1 MLRHFMTSTACAL
14 LLTPA
19 AFSQQV
25 VTPTAPSQLEQ
36 VGLTPPTVL
45 SQGYI
50 TGEQDML
57 VTQWLGETVFTSS
70 AEDAEEIGTITNLV
84 VTSGIGI
91 SAVVVSVGGFLGMG
105 EKEVAVEFTQLEWT
119 KQTDG
124 SRRWV
129 LNTTPQSLLDAPAF
143 IWAESETV
151 TGEPALTPAEEEAQL
166 VDGNPNAT
174 AIDPAL
180 TTDQP
185 ALQGAATPVDRTGFA
200 PVDTAGLTVDQ
211 MIGIGVYGID
221 DQQIGSIGEVLTNDD
236 ASIDAIIVDVGGF
249 LGLGAKPVAVAFENL
264 TFSSDTNDNR
274 YLFINAT
281 REQLETQPAYDAATY
296 QDNSASQRMVFTP

>member
-1 MLRHFMTSTACAL
+1 MLRSLMTSTAWVL
-14 LLTPA
+14 LLAPA
-19 AFSQQV
+19 ALSQQP

-45 SQGYI
+45 SQGYV
-50 TGEQDML
+50 TGGQDML

-70 AEDAEEIGTITNLV
+70 ADDAEEIGTITNLV

-91 SAVVVSVGGFLGMG
+91 SAVVVSIGGVLGIG
-105 EKEVAVEFTQLEWT
+105 DKEVAVEFTQLEWT
-119 KQTDG
+119 TRPDG

-129 LNTTPQSLLDAPAF
+129 LNTPTQALLDAPAF
-143 IWAESETV
+143 IWAESEAV

-166 VDGNPNAT
+166 VEGNPNAT

-185 ALQGAATPVDRTGFA
+185 GRQGAATPVDRTSLA
-200 PVDTAGLTVDQ
+200 TLDTAGLTVDQ

-221 DQQIGSIGEVLTNDD
+221 DQQIGSIGDVLTNDD
-236 ASIDAIIVDVGGF
+236 GSIDAIIVDVGGF
-249 LGLGAKPVAVAFENL
+249 LGLGSKPVAVAFENL
-264 TFSSDTNDNR
+264 TFSSDTSDNR

-281 REQLETQPAYDAATY
+281 REQLETQPAYDASTY
-296 QDNSASQRMVFTP
+296 QQDSARQRMVFTP